1 MIISNTG
8 IIAGFISWGKNLIN
22 IKRKIFIKPYIK
34 IKYLNTFGIL
44 FFNKNKGN
52 KSGKAQTRFRFNV
65 VTPWSVKNQS
75 KNKIQPAKPKIVKNN
90 LSNIKDEFDFLY

>member
-1 MIISNTG
+1 MIRRTA
-8 IIAGFISWGKNLIN
+8 IIAGFISCGKNLIN

-52 KSGKAQTRFRFNV
+52 KNGNAQTRFRFNV

-75 KNKIQPAKPKIVKNN
+75 KNKTQPAKPKIVKNN